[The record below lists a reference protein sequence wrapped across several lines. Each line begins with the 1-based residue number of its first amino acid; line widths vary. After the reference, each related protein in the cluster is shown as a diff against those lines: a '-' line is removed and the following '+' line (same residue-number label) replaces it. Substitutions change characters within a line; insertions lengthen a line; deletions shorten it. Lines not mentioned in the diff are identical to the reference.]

1 MATQFIG
8 TVAVSTLLD
17 TRGFGVGIGKLRSA
31 ASAING
37 PLNAGGAGARA
48 FGAGLRTAEVGMNA
62 LSAAGRSAIGV
73 INGVGGALMAAGRT
87 ASVVSLVTGLV
98 GVSVVKTGFE
108 WRKTWNQARAV
119 TAGTA
124 DEMERLKA
132 RVFELGSSTK
142 FTISEVAGAVDFLG
156 KAGNSAVEQ
165 LALLPQVLDLSAAS
179 GLELPRTADLVT
191 NIMQG
196 LRLDPSQIG
205 SMGDMLTATFLNSNV
220 TLQHLADTLKKFG
233 PITATLGADIGDV
246 VTSIGLLGN
255 AGIQGS
261 ESGVHLRRMMIN
273 LSDNMS
279 KMRTEVVDRLGL
291 SWDQLNVQ
299 TRGFIPVMRTLA
311 KTMLDANG
319 KIKNAEMFGLASRL
333 FGARAV
339 STSLALMGQ
348 LEHGYDELSGAV
360 RNSAG
365 ATSAAAQQQLEGLEP
380 FYRLQAAVERL
391 KISVS
396 ESGVLDT
403 FANLADKI
411 AQYFTRMAGASEE
424 TRRLAFG
431 ILTLVTVGGPTIFV
445 LGLLVTSVARVGQA
459 MLFLGSVVSFLLSP
473 IGLLTAAILA
483 VVGAAAYLGLKGV
496 DGIKSFFDGSSP
508 LLTALANIVLGVIG
522 FIAAALDGDWTKA
535 WGHAKDVIANMAV
548 VVVLI
553 MHTLANAFLLVMR
566 NIVHFVSTHW
576 EQISAGTV
584 KALTWMFTTTEG
596 WLVIFTLMMFRGF
609 RNMAIGIVARVV
621 WMMNTIWAAFV
632 WLGVRLG
639 ASGLAGKGF
648 WGLMWLGLKMVT
660 FGAVK
665 AIITITVAFATRFL
679 AIFAA
684 LAARM
689 GVYPLFAWLFRAF
702 ATMFTN
708 IIRATVAF
716 KAGVLLIFKNLGLA
730 LSIFA
735 PILATILTNPW
746 ILAAGAIIA
755 VLIAFYG
762 EIKRAMLGL
771 ASVVKVAGLKI
782 GEGFVNS
789 WIAGFNLVLKSIETF
804 GRNAIRAI
812 NSIIRKINKIPGI
825 NISLINENVSLG
837 RIGKVDLD
845 GGQSLAG
852 AWRQGSGGL
861 TGADFVNRGKVV
873 FDNLKGLVERAFNSV
888 KSVGESTIDFIED
901 RVKAIGEFVW
911 AIKAGDWGRV
921 GQIAASELNATIGEA
936 FRFLVDVGGKLAKS
950 VIGPASKA
958 VIEAALGGLGYVFT
972 ELDLVLQNIKPLE
985 DIDPDK
991 VRDSV
996 YGILE
1001 DAGIT
1006 PPETMVDP
1014 YTNEVIP
1021 LDKGGTPE
1029 ERKQSAIDFITNIVG
1044 QLRDRIS
1051 SLFNADQHGDPVI
1064 PDSDRDDLV
1073 QAMND
1078 LGLDVDQLGLTFK
1091 EIQDQ
1096 YGTAPTV
1103 QIPDVSTELPSTSGG
1118 SSGPSRS
1125 LSGTLSDLSLSVLVQ
1140 IGDRPFEDA
1149 VVESVFSAR
1158 RGNRLPNAGVL

>member
-8 TVAVSTLLD
+8 TVAVGTLLD
-17 TRGFGVGIGKLRSA
+17 TRGFAVGMGKLRSA

-37 PLNAGGAGARA
+37 PMSGTSTATRA
-48 FGAGLRTAEVGMNA
+48 FSTSLRTAETSMNL
-62 LSAAGRSAIGV
+62 LSAAGRAAIGV
-73 INGVGGALMAAGRT
+73 IHGVGAALMGIGRT
-87 ASVVSLVTGLV
+87 ASVVSLTTGLV
-98 GVSVVKTGFE
+98 GASIVKTGFN

-156 KAGNSAVEQ
+156 KAGNTAVEQ
-165 LALLPQVLDLSAAS
+165 LALLPEVLDLSAAS

-261 ESGVHLRRMMIN
+261 EAGVHLRRMMIN

-279 KMRTEVVDRLGL
+279 NMRTEVVDRLGL

-299 TRGFIPVMRTLA
+299 TRGFIPVMRTLS
-311 KTMLDANG
+311 KTMIDANG

-339 STSLALMGQ
+339 STALALMGQ
-348 LEHGYDELSGAV
+348 LEHGYDDLSGAV

-365 ATSAAAQQQLEGLEP
+365 ATRAAAQKQLEGLEP

-431 ILTLVTVGGPTIFV
+431 ILSLVTVGGPAIFV
-445 LGLLVTSVARVGQA
+445 LGLLITSVARVGQA
-459 MLFLGSVVSFLLSP
+459 MLFLGSVFSFLLSP

-496 DGIKSFFDGSSP
+496 EGIKSFFDGSSP

-522 FIAAALDGDWTKA
+522 FIDAALAGDWTRA
-535 WGHAKDVIANMAV
+535 WGHAKDVIANAV
-548 VVVLI
+548 TVVVLI
-553 MHTLANAFLLVMR
+553 MHTMANAFLLVMR
-566 NIVHFVSTHW
+566 NVVHWVNTHW
-576 EQISAGTV
+576 EQISAGTI

-596 WLVIFTLMMFRGF
+596 WLVVFTLLMFRGI
-609 RNMAIGIVARVV
+609 RNMAIGVVARIV
-621 WMMNTIWAAFV
+621 WMMNKIWAAFV
-632 WLGVRLG
+632 WIGVRLG

-648 WGLMWLGLKMVT
+648 WGLLWLGLKLVT
-660 FGAVK
+660 FAAVK
-665 AIITITVAFATRFL
+665 AIVAITVAFAAKFL
-679 AIFAA
+679 GVFALIA
-684 LAARM
+684 VRM
-689 GVYPLFAWLFRAF
+689 GVWPLFTWLVGAF
-702 ATMFTN
+702 VTMFGN
-708 IIRATVAF
+708 IVKATKLWASTTM
-716 KAGVLLIFKNLGLA
+716 LIFRNFGLF

-735 PILATILTNPW
+735 PILATILVNPW
-746 ILAAGAIIA
+746 VVALTAVGA
-755 VLIAFYG
+755 VLIAFA
-762 EIKRAMLGL
+762 EEVKRFLWGLGSML
-771 ASVVKVAGLKI
+771 KTAGLWV
-782 GEGFVNS
+782 GQGFLNG
-789 WIAGFNLVLKSIETF
+789 WIRIFNMALGVIDDFAQS
-804 GRNAIRAI
+804 AIRSI
-812 NSIIRKINKIPGI
+812 NQVIRLINLIPGV
-825 NISLINENVSLG
+825 NIQLLNEHFSVG
-837 RIGKVDLD
+837 RIGEVSIAD
-845 GGQSLAG
+845 GRTLGQAFSEG
-852 AWRQGSGGL
+852 SQGLNFGDIGSK
-861 TGADFVNRGKVV
+861 GKLV
-873 FDNLKGLVERAFNSV
+873 FDNLKGLVEGAFGAIKNF
-888 KSVGESTIDFIED
+888 GEATFNFIAD
-901 RVKAIGEFVW
+901 RVDAIGEFVW
-911 AIKAGDWGRV
+911 AISSGDWGKAGEV
-921 GQIAASELNATIGEA
+921 AARELNATIGEA

-972 ELDLVLQNIKPLE
+972 ELDLVLQSIKPLE

-1021 LDKGGTPE
+1021 FDQGGTPE

-1096 YGTAPTV
+1096 YETAPTV
-1103 QIPDVSTELPSTSGG
+1103 QVPDVSTEIPSTSGA

-1158 RGNRLPNAGVL
+1158 RGGRLPSASGL